1 MGRFVVLSRVDAL
14 VDYITEVEADDAQEA
29 ADIAYEGGEGVHWK
43 PAGIT
48 ETDVRRVVTLS
59 VDGEEM
65 ESTARG
71 E

>member
-14 VDYITEVEADDAQEA
+14 VDYITEVDADDAQEA
-29 ADIAYEGGEGVHWK
+29 ADIAYEGGDGIKWK